1 MTRYGVSVVPDEIRV
16 PSDAGQWAD
25 GLREI
30 LRRIPAR
37 RGRYIDVGP
46 GWYAIIVNLDRD
58 LAHIDPDYTVQ
69 QVKEKLGGLRYYYA
83 TERVDL
89 RPAMDR
95 LVRGAEAAADRT
107 CEITGNAGVLM
118 IRSGQYKTIDPAIA
132 PEGSVR
138 ADQ

>member
-1 MTRYGVSVVPDEIRV
+1 MALDDEIKV
-16 PSDAGQWAD
+16 PSDAGEWAD

-30 LRRIPAR
+30 LRRIPPK

-46 GWYAIIVNLDRD
+46 GWYAIIVQLDQE
-58 LAHIDPDYTVQ
+58 LAQIDPDYVVR

-83 TERVDL
+83 TERADL

-107 CEITGNAGVLM
+107 CEITGHAGVLM
-118 IRSGQYKTIDPAIA
+118 IRYGQYKTIDPAIA

-138 ADQ
+138 ADG